1 MLRPLKPSNW
11 TPFDLLLLALLACLA
26 TAVFDANVIN
36 LAHAAADPF
45 AKATE
50 KGNSLSELL
59 RGKIAVTITGI
70 VIAVVGI
77 LMLMSRIS
85 HLVGVRILIGAI
97 IIGSAT
103 GVAEWM
109 FA

>member
-1 MLRPLKPSNW
+1 MLYALKPSSW
-11 TPFDLLLLALLACLA
+11 RTVDLLLAVLVASLICLALD
-26 TAVFDANVIN
+26 VSVWNI
-36 LAHAAADPF
+36 AHAAADPF

-59 RGKIAVTITGI
+59 RGRIAVTITGI

-103 GVAEWM
+103 TVAEWM